1 MSKQQPVYMRA
12 VRLVDPTTG
21 AEVSAFIPASATDAS
36 IVRERGVKIGTT
48 LRCDMKQPRN
58 LQFHRL
64 AHALG
69 RLVAQNID
77 DFTGKNAHDALKKL
91 QTDSGVECDI
101 THTDVPGF
109 GVLVSKQPRSIAF
122 DRMDQGR
129 FFQLM
134 SELCTYIAKT
144 YWPQCTAEQ
153 IEEMALAMIQ
163 ERAA

>member
-1 MSKQQPVYMRA
+1 M
-12 VRLVDPTTG
+12 
-21 AEVSAFIPASATDAS
+21 
-36 IVRERGVKIGTT
+36 
-48 LRCDMKQPRN
+48 
-58 LQFHRL
+58 
-64 AHALG
+64 
-69 RLVAQNID
+69 AQNID
-77 DFTGKNAHDALKKL
+77 DFNGKNAHDALKKL

-144 YWPQCTAEQ
+144 YWPHCTEEQ

>member
-21 AEVSAFIPASATDAS
+21 AEVSAFIPASGTDMQN
-36 IVRERGVKIGTT
+36 IRERGIKIGTT

-69 RLVAQNID
+69 RIVSENID
-77 DFTGKNAHDALKKL
+77 AFTGMQAHAALKKL
-91 QTDSGVECDI
+91 QTDSGVECDV
-101 THTDVPGF
+101 TKTDIPGV
-109 GVLVSKQPRSIAF
+109 GVLETKAPRSMAF
-122 DRMDQGR
+122 DAMEQSR
-129 FFQLM
+129 FFTM
-134 SELCTYIAKT
+134 MTGLCQHIASQ

-153 IEEMALAMIQ
+153 IEDMASAMVQ